1 MRTERELIDHLWRI
15 QDLLKKERAAL
26 VHNDV
31 DTISE
36 ITEKKDVEIE
46 KLKDFNIEG
55 IRNQQEV
62 IGLIEE
68 INYMQELNLLL
79 TQQALSYQNVILES
93 ISKSINDFSNT
104 YSANGKYEKMN
115 NVNLVDHSI

>member
-26 VHNDV
+26 VHNDI

-36 ITEKKDVEIE
+36 ITEKKDVEIVR
-46 KLKDFNIEG
+46 LKDFNIEG

-62 IGLIEE
+62 IDLIEE

>member
-36 ITEKKDVEIE
+36 ITEKKDVEIVR
-46 KLKDFNIEG
+46 LKDFNIEG

-62 IGLIEE
+62 IDLIEE

>member
-36 ITEKKDVEIE
+36 ITEKKDVEIVR
-46 KLKDFNIEG
+46 LKDFNIEG